1 MAKKKLNLII
11 NNADA
16 FDNNQGYHTDNF
28 NSKLSKEHTGTYL
41 IVASKNKSTRTYLD
55 YDNKVAF
62 YGKKIKSSKLEI
74 LTLFKE
80 YESFIKTVVFK
91 IIEYNSDYT
100 MSKITLKGM
109 LLFLEWSKQNKIP
122 LTTEYSIF
130 NDYQISCYKY
140 TSKYNSSSSDRAIR
154 TFFTKISEIND
165 KFQVLSNRYK
175 KKSVPKLALSSS
187 VVYQLDYYSS
197 LEIDEIVA
205 NCDAKEP
212 PNVFSIYPFILQLLI
227 REGLNQETLFDFRV
241 KKYDDRW
248 VLNCKDSTHA
258 IIIDST
264 KNRSNSIVT
273 TTIDKNSKQYTYIN
287 FLIKWLSPL
296 YEVQKSNRLF
306 QHWSNGDIRIWGEK
320 NYFANLKASNADL
333 FSKYEIIDEDGIRL
347 SYIDHTRIRPYSNY
361 ANYLRGYNNFKRQ
374 LLLSHNNIKTQEHY
388 ENNCEWGNIKKDK
401 ILKTQEKLTKLFSG
415 ILTREDTLNDLF
427 NGPLADCKEP
437 NAPTYIGSRKL
448 RENEYCSDWSKCL
461 TSCDKACV
469 IPKIHGGV
477 IVAWKRY
484 LEAIKEDFLRIEDWE
499 KEYYYDYTACQ
510 EVLRSFTNE
519 ELIEAERKSNK
530 YDSFVR
536 YKFTKKTKVL
546 NNVA

>member
-1 MAKKKLNLII
+1 MKNHTKKAEDGPAKRVCLRPYVL
-11 NNADA
+11 
-16 FDNNQGYHTDNF
+16 
-28 NSKLSKEHTGTYL
+28 
-41 IVASKNKSTRTYLD
+41 KSL
-55 YDNKVAF
+55 
-62 YGKKIKSSKLEI
+62 KS
-74 LTLFKE
+74 
-80 YESFIKTVVFK
+80 
-91 IIEYNSDYT
+91 
-100 MSKITLKGM
+100 
-109 LLFLEWSKQNKIP
+109 
-122 LTTEYSIF
+122 
-130 NDYQISCYKY
+130 
-140 TSKYNSSSSDRAIR
+140 
-154 TFFTKISEIND
+154 
-165 KFQVLSNRYK
+165 
-175 KKSVPKLALSSS
+175 
-187 VVYQLDYYSS
+187 
-197 LEIDEIVA
+197 
-205 NCDAKEP
+205 
-212 PNVFSIYPFILQLLI
+212 
-227 REGLNQETLFDFRV
+227 
-241 KKYDDRW
+241 
-248 VLNCKDSTHA
+248 
-258 IIIDST
+258 
-264 KNRSNSIVT
+264 
-273 TTIDKNSKQYTYIN
+273 
-287 FLIKWLSPL
+287 
-296 YEVQKSNRLF
+296 
-306 QHWSNGDIRIWGEK
+306 K

-536 YKFTKKTKVL
+536 YKFPKKTKVL